1 MCVRKNRGYQ
11 AKNVSDNVELE
22 NKKLVS
28 LRYRPDEPWI
38 NIKTY
43 RRHQHGQICST
54 KGEILLNLKEWHQL
68 KQSYKRIDKL
78 LKQQHKNGKRNKA
91 DDRGMASIQQEK

>member
-1 MCVRKNRGYQ
+1 MSNLK
-11 AKNVSDNVELE
+11 
-22 NKKLVS
+22 KKLVS

-43 RRHQHGQICST
+43 RRDQHGQMCST
-54 KGEILLNLKEWHQL
+54 KREILLNLKEWHQL
-68 KQSYKRIDKL
+68 KQSCKRIDKL
-78 LKQQHKNGKRNKA
+78 LKQPHKNGKRNKA